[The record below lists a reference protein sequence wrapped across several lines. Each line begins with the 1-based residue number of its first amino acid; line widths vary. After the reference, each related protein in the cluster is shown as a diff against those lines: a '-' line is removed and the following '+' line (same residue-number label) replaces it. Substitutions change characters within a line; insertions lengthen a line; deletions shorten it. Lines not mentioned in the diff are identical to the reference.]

1 MLRNP
6 FSKDY
11 TSPADQA
18 WRTGESPDQG
28 TLGPYRKSD
37 QDPNSFRNSFVT
49 KLRHNPDY
57 KTFYSGN
64 IYSAD
69 TAEAS
74 QQKINTAAQT
84 AEATFKDPGNNTL
97 ANDFL
102 AKYSQGIDRGLI
114 EEDRAIKPE
123 NLDNLTTE
131 PAAARISSKDPN
143 TVNKFP
149 SQGVSV

>member
-1 MLRNP
+1 MLQNP

-28 TLGPYRKSD
+28 TLGPYRHAD
-37 QDPNSFRNSFVT
+37 QDPASFRNSFVS

-69 TAEAS
+69 TAAAS
-74 QQKINTAAQT
+74 QQKIDTAAETST
-84 AEATFKDPGNNTL
+84 ASFKDPGNNTL

-102 AKYSQGIDRGLI
+102 TKYSQGVDRGLI
-114 EEDRAIKPE
+114 EEDRAVKPE
-123 NLDNLTTE
+123 NLARLTNE

-143 TVNKFP
+143 TVNKFR